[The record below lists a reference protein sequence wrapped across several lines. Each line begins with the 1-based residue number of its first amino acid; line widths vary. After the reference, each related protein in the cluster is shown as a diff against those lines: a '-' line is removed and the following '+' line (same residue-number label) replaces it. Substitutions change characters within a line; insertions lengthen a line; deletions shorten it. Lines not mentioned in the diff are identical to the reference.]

1 MKNFLSILLVATMLF
16 SLVACNKNEPDI
28 ENNPNDTNLT
38 EWQKMYEIA
47 IQEYI
52 NADVFFSS
60 VYIGDVDGDGIPTVA
75 FSTNP
80 YYYKTPDVIMN
91 CVNGRI
97 AEITDFETED
107 SGSAVMETYC
117 FVDGT
122 NDIVYRTYGNTTGT
136 FGANEFQAIYSI
148 VESGEYEVVSEKE
161 FELSKELSEKY
172 NNMLA
177 SGDTDVA
184 EYQKAILS
192 QMDDEVKTVT
202 GSNASFLEYQSVARD
217 FTVASEAE
225 FDLNMKNAVQYINDM
240 LDINLT
246 LEANDKNINNET
258 DSKELFNAENYIGEW
273 GSDYFGCGLYGETIT
288 IHSADDNKIIYSI
301 FYYRLGGVDYQE
313 ATVNSDGTADIRGTY
328 EHLYIDGKMIF
339 ENNQIKLVVEDTN
352 INGVECDSS
361 VFERLKNAPQ
371 YRMKKALAN
380 YIDDWDKATIEEKS
394 FAGRE
399 LFWDIMKYQPEL
411 SWYDDMFEI
420 RMFNETISH
429 DADKVTASYEVVEIS
444 DMSKGKRI
452 GLVVVIEKDSVQFK
466 VLSEIDRT
474 EICIQTYDWN
484 GEQITDGYLD
494 DNMTLY
500 EAVFQNS

>member
-1 MKNFLSILLVATMLF
+1 MM
-16 SLVACNKNEPDI
+16 
-28 ENNPNDTNLT
+28 
-38 EWQKMYEIA
+38 
-47 IQEYI
+47 
-52 NADVFFSS
+52 
-60 VYIGDVDGDGIPTVA
+60 
-75 FSTNP
+75 
-80 YYYKTPDVIMN
+80 
-91 CVNGRI
+91 
-97 AEITDFETED
+97 
-107 SGSAVMETYC
+107 
-117 FVDGT
+117 
-122 NDIVYRTYGNTTGT
+122 
-136 FGANEFQAIYSI
+136 
-148 VESGEYEVVSEKE
+148 
-161 FELSKELSEKY
+161 
-172 NNMLA
+172 
-177 SGDTDVA
+177 
-184 EYQKAILS
+184 
-192 QMDDEVKTVT
+192 
-202 GSNASFLEYQSVARD
+202 
-217 FTVASEAE
+217 
-225 FDLNMKNAVQYINDM
+225 
-240 LDINLT
+240 
-246 LEANDKNINNET
+246 
-258 DSKELFNAENYIGEW
+258 
-273 GSDYFGCGLYGETIT
+273 
-288 IHSADDNKIIYSI
+288 
-301 FYYRLGGVDYQE
+301 
-313 ATVNSDGTADIRGTY
+313 
-328 EHLYIDGKMIF
+328 F

-500 EAVFQNS
+500 EAIFQNS